1 MQVISSV
8 SGMQREADRLRASGA
23 RIGFVPTMGFLHEG
37 HLDLVRHCRERA
49 DAVVMSIFVNPT
61 QFGAGEDFNR
71 YPRDLERD
79 ARLAEESG
87 CDILFTPEAAEVYA
101 PDASTWVQ
109 VDGLSSVRAGGVRPP
124 QLRGGP
130 TIVTKLLNMVK
141 PHCAVFGQK
150 DAQQALIL
158 RRMARDLHMDVELV
172 IAPTRREADGL
183 AMSSRNTYLSDS
195 GRIEALAISR
205 SLRLAERYVADGG
218 CDAEV
223 IRGVVNNEL
232 TRSGAV
238 IPDYV
243 ALVDAETLESVAQI
257 THRPALLAIAARVEK
272 TRLIDNTILR
282 AETIES

>member
-1 MQVISSV
+1 MLSAACQGCSARPTAFAATES
-8 SGMQREADRLRASGA
+8 

-37 HLDLVRHCRERA
+37 HLDLVRRCRERA
-49 DAVVMSIFVNPT
+49 DVVVMSIFVNPT

-79 ARLAEESG
+79 SLMAEESG
-87 CDILFTPEAAEVYA
+87 CDILFTPDAAEVYA

-109 VDGLSSVRAGGVRPP
+109 VDGLSTVLEGSFRPTHFRGVT
-124 QLRGGP
+124 
-130 TIVTKLLNMVK
+130 TIVTMLFNMVK

-205 SLRLAERYVADGG
+205 SLRLAERFVADGG
-218 CDAEV
+218 CDAEA
-223 IRGVVNNEL
+223 IRRLVNDEI

-243 ALVDAETLESVAQI
+243 ALVDAETLESIAQI
-257 THRPALLAIAARVEK
+257 TNRPAMLAIAARVEK

>member
-1 MQVISSV
+1 MHVISSV
-8 SGMQREADRLRASGA
+8 SGMQREAERLRRNGS

-37 HLDLVRHCRERA
+37 HLDLVRRCRERA
-49 DAVVMSIFVNPT
+49 DVVVMSIFVNPT

-79 ARLAEESG
+79 SLMAEESG
-87 CDILFTPEAAEVYA
+87 CDILFTPDAAEVYA

-109 VDGLSSVRAGGVRPP
+109 VDGLSTVLEGSFRPTHFRGVT
-124 QLRGGP
+124 
-130 TIVTKLLNMVK
+130 TIVTMLFNMVK

-205 SLRLAERYVADGG
+205 SLRLAERFVADGG
-218 CDAEV
+218 CDAEA
-223 IRGVVNNEL
+223 IRRLVNDEI

-243 ALVDAETLESVAQI
+243 ALVDAETLESIAQI
-257 THRPALLAIAARVEK
+257 TNRPAMLAIAARVEK

>member
-1 MQVISSV
+1 MHVISSV
-8 SGMQREADRLRASGA
+8 SGMQREADRLRRNGT

-37 HLDLVRHCRERA
+37 HLDLVRRCRERA
-49 DAVVMSIFVNPT
+49 DVVVMSIFVNPT

-79 ARLAEESG
+79 SLMAEESG
-87 CDILFTPEAAEVYA
+87 CDILFTPDAAEVYA

-109 VDGLSSVRAGGVRPP
+109 VDGLSTVLEGSFRPTHFRGVT
-124 QLRGGP
+124 
-130 TIVTKLLNMVK
+130 TIVTMLFNMVK

-205 SLRLAERYVADGG
+205 SLRLAERFVADGG
-218 CDAEV
+218 CDAEA
-223 IRGVVNNEL
+223 IRRLVNDEI

-243 ALVDAETLESVAQI
+243 ALVDAETLESIAQI
-257 THRPALLAIAARVEK
+257 TNRPAMLAIAARVEK